1 MVVHQPHEQADDTD
15 HERELV
21 AEGVQLL
28 LERRVVLLLGGG
40 LNLRLDLADLGAH
53 PGVQHRGD
61 ARALRHGGA
70 AEEHALLALELAS
83 GVGDRF
89 GRLVHR
95 DGLSGERRLFETDR
109 RGFQSNHSAIR
120 RDAIAG
126 SDLDDVPGDELAR
139 GEVADPLAGA
149 EASRGLAL
157 HLLERLERALRVA
170 LLPHADDGV
179 EHEDEQDDAGFDEVH
194 QGQLDARRALLGE
207 REHERHERRDE
218 EDLHEGVVELLEHE
232 LPQGLTLLLVQL
244 VEPVLG
250 SKLGDLCF
258 VEARFRVDA
267 ELGADFGGGRGPRR
281 VPAIAGGLL
290 LRRGLA
296 GRHGSEWRAPREAK

>member
-1 MVVHQPHEQADDTD
+1 MVVHQPHEQADDAN

-53 PGVQHRGD
+53 PGVDHRGD
-61 ARALRHGGA
+61 ARALRHGGS

-95 DGLSGERRLFETDR
+95 DGLSGERRLFQTDR

-120 RDAIAG
+120 RDSIAG

-179 EHEDEQDDAGFDEVH
+179 EHEDEEDDAGLDEVH
-194 QGQLDARRALLGE
+194 
-207 REHERHERRDE
+207 
-218 EDLHEGVVELLEHE
+218 
-232 LPQGLTLLLVQL
+232 
-244 VEPVLG
+244 
-250 SKLGDLCF
+250 
-258 VEARFRVDA
+258 
-267 ELGADFGGGRGPRR
+267 
-281 VPAIAGGLL
+281 
-290 LRRGLA
+290 
-296 GRHGSEWRAPREAK
+296 